1 MALSENFSL
10 LKSEFIY
17 LTLFIEMTCTY
28 GLNFVKLSY
37 AMLSVSIAL
46 IFSFFFVCVC
56 IS

>member
-17 LTLFIEMTCTY
+17 LTLFIEMAGTY

-37 AMLSVSIAL
+37 AMLSGSRPQHYL
-46 IFSFFFVCVC
+46 LK
-56 IS
+56 

>member
-17 LTLFIEMTCTY
+17 LTLFFEMAGTY

>member
-17 LTLFIEMTCTY
+17 LTLFIEMTGTY

>member
-17 LTLFIEMTCTY
+17 LTLFIEMAGTY